1 MKRIALLLCLI
12 PQLVFAQSPPLPPP
26 SAEGLSTQEDPAAM
40 RYHAAFQAL
49 AMGNRASAIS
59 ELNALN
65 SQYPDHPLAAR
76 ARFLVGIMAPGIA
89 GPQDQIAHGEQPT
102 GLARGE
108 LVATQTSHGIAI
120 GAEVCMILECDD
132 GRALVGLLLL
142 GGGLGLTASLLY
154 DSDAGMTP
162 GHAAALNSGTVWG
175 AWQGAAMLGIFDY
188 NTTPAVAGTLLLSQ
202 LGGLGVG
209 EALYRTLEPTAGD
222 VSMATSAGFWTGALM
237 FFGHAANEFDVDS
250 TTTMATLLI
259 ASDVGLLAG
268 AVASKYY
275 PMTRSRTLIVDAGGT
290 LGALV
295 GMGIPFLIQNDDS
308 TPGLIFGGGIA
319 GTIIGLGTSYYL
331 TRDWD
336 APEELGFQLNV
347 MPVEGGAT
355 VGVAGQW

>member
-12 PQLVFAQSPPLPPP
+12 PQLVFAQSPPPPP
-26 SAEGLSTQEDPAAM
+26 SAEKLSTQEDPAAM

-76 ARFLVGIMAPGIA
+76 ARFLVGIMAPGIG
-89 GPQDQIAHGEQPT
+89 GPQDQITHGEKPT

-108 LVATQTSHGIAI
+108 LVATQTIHGIAI
-120 GAEVCMILECDD
+120 GAEICLILECDD
-132 GRALVGLLLL
+132 GRAVVGLLLV

-154 DSDAGMTP
+154 DSDIGMTP
-162 GHAAALNSGTVWG
+162 GHTAALNSGTIWG
-175 AWQGAAMLGIFDY
+175 AWQGAAILGIMEPDS
-188 NTTPAVAGTLLLSQ
+188 TPAVGGTLLLTQ
-202 LGGLGVG
+202 LGGLALG
-209 EALYRTLEPTAGD
+209 EVIHQTLEPTSGD
-222 VSMATSAGFWTGALM
+222 VSMATSAGFWTGALT
-237 FFGHAANEFDVDS
+237 FFGHAANKFDADS

-275 PMTRSRTLIVDAGGT
+275 PMTRSRTLIVDAGGL

-295 GMGIPFLIQNDDS
+295 GMGVPFLIQNEDS
-308 TPGLIFGGGIA
+308 TPGLIFGGAIA
-319 GTIIGLGTSYYL
+319 GTLAGLGTSYYL

-347 MPVEGGAT
+347 TPVEGGAT
-355 VGVAGQW
+355 VGVAGLW